1 MDRKSFDSN
10 KRVDKNLKIDFD
22 GWQAPLA
29 VIIFV
34 FMAAAFFY
42 DTPTKAESIAA
53 WVQAAGS
60 IGAVGIA
67 IWVSHKQYRDSQLLE
82 SQRRR
87 TEIVKEETEIRA
99 FIQAV
104 YDELRAIWS
113 DYNEHVGPAL
123 RKTRDDK
130 PFLYLFPASEDAF
143 TIYNGS
149 ASYQI
154 GKVPDVELRRQIVSV
169 YSRFKRLILSLQI
182 NNRMVQER
190 IDLDIFEHSSNRS
203 LVLNDKD
210 AHMSRHTNALKKR
223 DSDLLKEINAFFSAA
238 DEWLA

>member
-1 MDRKSFDSN
+1 MKSVNWKILFAIGFGAGMLLTAL
-10 KRVDKNLKIDFD
+10 LKFPPNSSSD
-22 GWQAPLA
+22 WA
-29 VIIFV
+29 
-34 FMAAAFFY
+34 
-42 DTPTKAESIAA
+42 T
-53 WVQAAGS
+53 WVQAIGS

-82 SQRRR
+82 GQRRGA
-87 TEIVKEETEIRA
+87 EIAREETEIRA
-99 FIQAV
+99 FIQATH
-104 YDELRAIWS
+104 DELRAIWS

-123 RKTRDDK
+123 RKTRDDQ

-154 GKVPDVELRRQIVSV
+154 GKVPDVELRRLIVSV

-203 LVLNDKD
+203 LVLKDKD

-223 DSDLLKEINAFFSAA
+223 DSDLLTEIDSFFSAA
-238 DEWLA
+238 NEWLAE